1 MTTAV
6 SSLSDRHFQIQKL
19 RQDTVL
25 PSELSSSSSN
35 WSFNQNQMVKPKADH
50 HRPLM
55 VILDTNIFI
64 GNLNQIKTLEVTY
77 SEKITFVVPWAVLQE
92 LDRMKMKEYVD
103 RQLSKYDCASKS
115 LYDIMQK
122 AQQSIFYISRLL
134 ELNSRYFYFES
145 AAEVSEL
152 AVDPRCLRF
161 CNQLFP
167 IARARWRPTL

>member
-1 MTTAV
+1 M
-6 SSLSDRHFQIQKL
+6 
-19 RQDTVL
+19 
-25 PSELSSSSSN
+25 PSSN
-35 WSFNQNQMVKPKADH
+35 WSFSQEQMAHTETGH

-64 GNLNQIKTLEVTY
+64 GNLNQIKSLEMTY

-122 AQQSIFYISRLL
+122 AQQSIFYISQLL
-134 ELNSRYFYFES
+134 ELNSRCFYFES
-145 AAEVSEL
+145 AAEVSATNIDHRIPKDLIFSHFESL
-152 AVDPRCLRF
+152 LE
-161 CNQLFP
+161 QE
-167 IARARWRPTL
+167 